1 LQHHKTA
8 PSQLFL
14 ACLLTLMLVGTL
26 CPATA
31 HADSSSEI
39 ERLRQ
44 QANQMSAKIEQSTVA
59 YQMALAEVESLKE
72 MIADNEARTA
82 EIEAKLPEQRSRT
95 ASSIRALY
103 IFQQSSPGL
112 LGLILSA
119 ENFNDFIT
127 TLRYIDTI
135 HERNTN
141 EINQLASLDDELKST
156 QAELSLEYEV
166 AAQKQDEALN
176 ALEEARSAKRE
187 LQQRADAIAA
197 EEAKSRAEAVAKAR
211 AAIDAAK
218 TQEPKATSEQKPAQE
233 PAPQAAQPTSEAQ
246 PAQQQEQ
253 PKVAEP
259 KAEEPKVEEPAAQ
272 EQETPQ
278 ATFTTSSG
286 HTAVVEVPEV
296 EETSVST
303 EPITSNTTVEESDG
317 WAARIDAYLAGS
329 PLAGYGSTFAAAAAT
344 YGVDPR
350 FSPAISCVE
359 SGKGAVCFLPHN
371 AWGWGSSSWPDWET
385 AIYDHVAGLA
395 SGYGGTLTLEGA
407 MRYCPPTYQEW
418 YSSVLAEM
426 NSI

>member
-1 LQHHKTA
+1 MHHKTY
-8 PSQLFL
+8 PLQLFIV
-14 ACLLTLMLVGTL
+14 CFLTTALVGLLIPT
-26 CPATA
+26 TA
-31 HADSSSEI
+31 RADNSSEI
-39 ERLRQ
+39 ARLRQ
-44 QANQMSAKIEQSTVA
+44 QADQMSAKIEQSTSA
-59 YQMALAEVESLKE
+59 YQTALAEVESLEE
-72 MIADNEARTA
+72 MIANNEARTA
-82 EIEAKLPEQRSRT
+82 EIEAKLPEQRDRT
-95 ASSIRALY
+95 ASSIKALY

-135 HERNTN
+135 HQRNAD
-141 EINQLASLDDELKST
+141 EIAQLANLDNELKST
-156 QAELSLEYEV
+156 QAELTLEYEV

-176 ALEEARSAKRE
+176 ALEEARAAKRE

-197 EEAKSRAEAVAKAR
+197 EEAKARAEAIAKAQ
-211 AAIDAAK
+211 AAIEAAK
-218 TQEPKATSEQKPAQE
+218 TQETKASEQKSTQAESTKATSETQQAQPAQ
-233 PAPQAAQPTSEAQ
+233 PAQSSQPAQ
-246 PAQQQEQ
+246 PAQQEQ
-253 PKVAEP
+253 P
-259 KAEEPKVEEPAAQ
+259 KAEEPPTQADEAPE
-272 EQETPQ
+272 Q

-286 HTAVVEVPEV
+286 HTAVVEVPEP

-303 EPITSNTTVEESDG
+303 EPITSNTTAEESSG

-329 PLAGYGSTFAAAAAT
+329 PLAGYGSTFAAAAAA

-350 FSPAISCVE
+350 FSPAISCIE
-359 SGKGAVCFLPHN
+359 SSKGAICFRPHN

-385 AIYDHVAGLA
+385 AIYAHVAGLA
-395 SGYGGTLTLEGA
+395 SGYDGTLTLEGA